1 MAEPV
6 SVANEFIKYIPV
18 GIGTLVSV
26 IISSLWVTFLHF
38 REKKQD
44 KLSELNQ
51 ELNEILQISIQYPYL
66 ESKAYCDNLMWF

>member
-44 KLSELNQ
+44 KLR
-51 ELNEILQISIQYPYL
+51 
-66 ESKAYCDNLMWF
+66 

>member
-26 IISSLWVTFLHF
+26 IIFYIYSF
-38 REKKQD
+38 
-44 KLSELNQ
+44 
-51 ELNEILQISIQYPYL
+51 
-66 ESKAYCDNLMWF
+66 